1 MQPGQK
7 QKTRPT
13 EYTKDSNNTNKTNK
27 TRQDYTGYP
36 SESRKDE
43 DKTKQYR
50 ELPWV
55 PQELSAKN
63 KVQNWFVQQ
72 AQVVVKLNKQGKV
85 KLKQTKIKKI
95 PSPPLLTQKSRL
107 TGTFVLFL
115 RQYYPS
121 PFTLVPLKLTRANH
135 PIWMFAPLS

>member
-1 MQPGQK
+1 MQPRQK

-36 SESRKDE
+36 SESKNQKYKDE
-43 DKTKQYR
+43 TKQDR

-72 AQVVVKLNKQGKV
+72 AQVEVKLNKQRRV

-95 PSPPLLTQKSRL
+95 PSPPTLLTREQVDGHL
-107 TGTFVLFL
+107 CALPTAVL
-115 RQYYPS
+115 P
-121 PFTLVPLKLTRANH
+121 
-135 PIWMFAPLS
+135 